1 MIRQAK
7 KLCSLVLC
15 LGLLLGCSGEN
26 TQAHLEIIETIANMQ
41 SGTEQSL
48 TPKSLEVAKALIAQ
62 ADSMGYT
69 LITPMDLHTQIE
81 DFKIIATLPR
91 GIYNLGLIP
100 NAIHFDPQTKPTGMG
115 SSDTPE
121 SSQDSEQFTLDHF
134 RHLVGHNKNI
144 KILFYDEGNISE
156 STISVLSPSQNTA
169 NAIALAKELGYT
181 NIYYL
186 LGGMKA
192 WKELKLPVSTQIP
205 SCCQM

>member
-7 KLCSLVLC
+7 NLYSLALC
-15 LGLLLGCSGEN
+15 LGLFLGCSSEN

-41 SGTEQSL
+41 SGAGQSL
-48 TPKSLEVAKALIAQ
+48 TPKSLEIAKALIAQ

-100 NAIHFDPQTKPTGMG
+100 NAIHFDPQTKPTDMG

-134 RHLVGHNKNI
+134 RHLVGYNKNI
-144 KILFYDEGNISE
+144 KILFYDEGNTSE
-156 STISVLSPSQNTA
+156 STISGLSPTQNTA
-169 NAIALAKELGYT
+169 SAITLAEKLGYT